1 MRKISI
7 LFLVFIG
14 STAMA
19 QKTVKTKPVPA
30 KKTVVAGPAFKTQSD
45 SLSYAIGVS
54 IANFYKEQGIT
65 EINSAMVTKAISDC
79 KAGKSKFDDNQVNNI
94 IMTCMQEKKSEKS
107 AGTRKAG
114 EAFLAENKK
123 QPGVI
128 TTASGLQY
136 TVLKEGTGPKPSIND
151 KVKVHYHGTLL
162 DGTIFDSSVQRGEPL
177 VISVNGVIQGWVEAL
192 QLMPQG
198 SKWRLFIPSN
208 LAYGDNDAGP
218 TIKAG
223 SALIF
228 DVELLEI
235 EK

>member
-1 MRKISI
+1 MRKFSI
-7 LFLVFIG
+7 LLLLLTG
-14 STAMA
+14 SAVMA
-19 QKTVKTKPVPA
+19 QTSKTKPVPA
-30 KKTVVAGPAFKTQSD
+30 KKTVTAGPVFKTQSD

-54 IANFYKEQGIT
+54 SANFYKEQGIT
-65 EINSAMVTKAISDC
+65 DINSAMVTKAISDC

-114 EAFLAENKK
+114 EAFLAQNKS
-123 QPGVI
+123 QPGVV

-136 TVLKEGTGPKPSIND
+136 TILTEGTGPKPAITD

-192 QLMPQG
+192 QMMPTG

-223 SALIF
+223 STLIF

-235 EK
+235 QK